1 MFYDK
6 YDNTLLY
13 MFKNTEDIL
22 RFKKEEITYSNK
34 NKTNVELYR
43 ALKREGNFTR
53 MLGRGLMRVYLIDLK
68 DESED

>member
-1 MFYDK
+1 
-6 YDNTLLY
+6 

-53 MLGRGLMRVYLIDLK
+53 MLGKGLMRVYLIDLK